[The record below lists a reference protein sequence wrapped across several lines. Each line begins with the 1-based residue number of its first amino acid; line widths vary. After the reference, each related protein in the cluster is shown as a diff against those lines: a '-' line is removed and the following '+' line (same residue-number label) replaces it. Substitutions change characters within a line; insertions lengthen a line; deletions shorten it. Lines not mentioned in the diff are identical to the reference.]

1 MIRLYKVLACTVALL
16 GFGLDATRASAQ
28 TTYPFE
34 ATYNVETRAI
44 PIPSYVNVF
53 QATDTGGS
61 IDAPYGLTTFFN
73 SNYAV
78 FNPDSSVFTFGPD
91 PATYGLEG
99 FPIGTLTLS
108 GQGSEKLFGTISG
121 FAAIDFANGV
131 GSGSSTI
138 TIIGGEGRFSGATG
152 IFSLLESNTLSLDP
166 TAPIKGTLLV
176 KGSFQTVPEPGTNT
190 ALVGVGALAVG
201 LSLYSRHR
209 SNVAV

>member
-1 MIRLYKVLACTVALL
+1 MRLYRLLACTVALV
-16 GFGLDATRASAQ
+16 GFGLGATRASAQ

-34 ATYNVETRAI
+34 ATYNVETTAI

-53 QATDTGGS
+53 QA
-61 IDAPYGLTTFFN
+61 IDIGESTNAPYGLTTVFN

-78 FNPDSSVFTFGPD
+78 SNSNGSVFTFGPD

-121 FAAIDFANGV
+121 FAALDFANGV
-131 GSGSSTI
+131 GSGSSTVTI
-138 TIIGGEGRFSGATG
+138 TGGEGRFNGATG
-152 IFSLLESNTLSLDP
+152 VFSLVENDTLSPDP
-166 TAPIKGTLLV
+166 TAPIKATWLV
-176 KGSFQTVPEPGTNT
+176 KGSFQTVPEPGTNI
-190 ALVGVGALAVG
+190 ALIGVGAIAVG